1 MRSHATNPWIVLVL
15 ICLAQFMVILDATI
29 VNVALPSIQKDLD
42 LSEGSLQW
50 IVNAYTLVF
59 GGFLLLGG
67 RAGDLLGRK
76 RLFLIG
82 LVVFTGASLLDGLAS
97 SEGMLIASRALQG
110 LGAALISPAALS
122 IIATTFAEG
131 KERARAL
138 GVWAAIAIGGS
149 AVGLVLGGVLTQY
162 FSWPWI
168 FFVNVPVGVAAFV
181 LSLRLVPESR
191 DAHVHRSYDV
201 GGAVTVTGGLMMLV
215 YAIVD
220 AQSAGWGSARTLG
233 LFAVSAVL
241 LAAFVAIELRAKAPL
256 VRLSIFRV
264 RSLLTAN
271 IAMFLAMSGMFAM
284 FFFNTLYIQRVLGY
298 DPLQAGLALLPFTAG
313 IMVSAGIAS
322 QFAPRIGVRPVAAAG
337 FLLSGAG
344 LLLLTQLPVD
354 GSYAANVLPSIVLSS
369 LGMGAVFMPLTL
381 IATTGLEDDDQ
392 GLASGL
398 FNTSQQVG
406 GALGLAVLSTLATSK
421 SSAAGGSQLHSLVI
435 GFHWAFAAGAVF
447 MAAGLVV
454 LVTLLRKRHV
464 VRIEEQA
471 ASGDAVMVGA

>member
-1 MRSHATNPWIVLVL
+1 MRAHATNPWVVLVL

-29 VNVALPSIQKDLD
+29 VNVALPSIQRDLH

-82 LVVFTGASLLDGLAS
+82 LVIFTSASFLDGLAS
-97 SEGMLIASRALQG
+97 SEGFLIASRALQG

-122 IIATTFAEG
+122 IISTTFKEG
-131 KERARAL
+131 AERAKAL

-149 AVGLVLGGVLTQY
+149 AVGLILGGALTQY

-168 FFVNVPVGVAAFV
+168 FFVNVPVGIVAFI
-181 LSLRLVPESR
+181 LSLRLIPESR
-191 DAHVHRSYDV
+191 DTLAHRSYDV
-201 GGAVTVTGGLMMLV
+201 AGAVTVTGGLMSLV

-220 AQSAGWGSARTLG
+220 AQSAGWGSAKTLAFFV
-233 LFAVSAVL
+233 LAIVL
-241 LAAFVAIELRAKAPL
+241 LVAFVGIELRAKAPL
-256 VRLSIFRV
+256 VRLSIFRI

-271 IAMFLAMSGMFAM
+271 VVMFLAMSGMFAM

-298 DPLQAGLALLPFTAG
+298 GPLKAGLAFLPFTGG
-313 IMVSAGIAS
+313 IMVSAGLAS
-322 QFAPRIGVRPVAAAG
+322 QFAPRVGVRTVAAIG
-337 FLLSGAG
+337 MVLSAAG
-344 LLLLTQLPVD
+344 LVLLTQLPVH
-354 GSYAANVLPSIVLSS
+354 GSYVANVLPAIILSS

-381 IATTGLEDDDQ
+381 VATTGLEDSDQ

-406 GALGLAVLSTLATSK
+406 GALGLAILSTLAASK
-421 SSAAGGSQLHSLVI
+421 TASAGGSTAHSLVV
-435 GFHWAFAAGAVF
+435 GFHWAFGAGAVA
-447 MAAGLVV
+447 MLIALGTMLA
-454 LVTLLRKRHV
+454 LLRSRHV
-464 VRIEEQA
+464 ARIEAQA
-471 ASGDAVMVGA
+471 SSHEPVAVGA

>member
-1 MRSHATNPWIVLVL
+1 VRERATNPWVVLVL
-15 ICLAQFMVILDATI
+15 ICLAQFMVVLDATI
-29 VNVALPSIQKDLD
+29 VNVALPSIQNDLH

-76 RLFLIG
+76 RLFLVG
-82 LVVFTGASLLDGLAS
+82 LVIFTGASLLDGLAS
-97 SEGMLIASRALQG
+97 SEAFLVASRALQG

-122 IIATTFAEG
+122 IISTTFREG
-131 KERARAL
+131 AERARAL
-138 GVWAAIAIGGS
+138 AVWAAIAIGGS
-149 AVGLVLGGVLTQY
+149 AVGLILGGALTQY

-168 FFVNVPVGVAAFV
+168 FFVNVPVGIVAFV

-191 DAHVHRSYDV
+191 DVDADRSYDLA
-201 GGAVTVTGGLMMLV
+201 GAVTVTGGLMALV

-233 LFAVSAVL
+233 FFALAVAL
-241 LAAFVAIELRAKAPL
+241 LVAFVAIEMRAKAPL
-256 VRLSIFRV
+256 VRLSIFRI

-271 IAMFLAMSGMFAM
+271 VAMFLAMSGMFAM

-298 DPLQAGLALLPFTAG
+298 GPLEAGLAFLPLTAG
-313 IMVSAGIAS
+313 IMVSATIAS
-322 QFAPRIGVRPVAAAG
+322 QLATRIGVRPVAAAG
-337 FLLSGAG
+337 FLLTAG
-344 LLLLTQLPVD
+344 GLVLLTRLPLHGSYVADVLPALLL
-354 GSYAANVLPSIVLSS
+354 AS

-381 IATTGLEDDDQ
+381 IATTGLADRDQ

-421 SSAAGGSQLHSLVI
+421 TSSAGGSTAHALVV
-435 GFHWAFAAGAVF
+435 GFHWAFAAGAVVSL
-447 MAAGLVV
+447 AALVV
-454 LVTLLRKRHV
+454 MVALLRKRHV
-464 VRIEEQA
+464 ARIEEQA
-471 ASGDAVMVGA
+471 AGEEPVLLAA